1 MAFRNKYM
9 NTKVT
14 RDSLMTLEAY
24 SKARTDFRKQ
34 VLEHKKLRTIALG
47 DHVTLLFEDELTVRY
62 QIQEMLRVEKIF
74 DEEGIQHE
82 IDSYNPLIPD
92 GNNFKATMLIEYTDE
107 AIRRKML
114 TQLKGIER
122 KVFVQVEGAKKVYAI
137 ADEDLEREN
146 EDKTSAVHF
155 LRFQLDADMVKSL
168 QYGVALSM
176 GVEHENYVAML
187 APLPTAHQ
195 QALLKDLA

>member
-1 MAFRNKYM
+1 M

-24 SKARTDFRKQ
+24 SKARSDFRKQ

-107 AIRRKML
+107 VIRRKML

-187 APLPTAHQ
+187 APLPTSSQ
-195 QALLKDLA
+195 QALLKDLV

>member
-1 MAFRNKYM
+1 M

-24 SKARTDFRKQ
+24 SKARSDFRKQ
-34 VLEHKKLRTIALG
+34 VLEHKKQRTIGLG

-62 QIQEMLRVEKIF
+62 QIQEMLRIEKIF

-187 APLPTAHQ
+187 APLPASYQ

>member
-1 MAFRNKYM
+1 M

-92 GNNFKATMLIEYTDE
+92 GSNFKATMLIEYTDE
-107 AIRRKML
+107 NIRRKML

-187 APLPTAHQ
+187 APLPTQYQ
-195 QALLKDLA
+195 QALLKDLV

>member
-1 MAFRNKYM
+1 M

-14 RDSLMTLEAY
+14 PDSLMTLEAY
-24 SKARTDFRKQ
+24 SKARTDFRKR
-34 VLEHKKLRTIALG
+34 VLEHKKLRTIGLG
-47 DHVTLLFEDELTVRY
+47 EHVTLLFEDELTVRY

-107 AIRRKML
+107 NIRRRML

-146 EDKTSAVHF
+146 DDKTSAVHF
-155 LRFQLDADMVKSL
+155 LRFQLDTDMVKSL

-187 APLPTAHQ
+187 APLPAAQQ
-195 QALLKDLA
+195 QALLKDLS

>member
-1 MAFRNKYM
+1 M

-34 VLEHKKLRTIALG
+34 VLEHKKLRTIGLG

-107 AIRRKML
+107 NIRRKML

-187 APLPTAHQ
+187 APLPASYQ
-195 QALLKDLA
+195 QALLKDLV

>member
-1 MAFRNKYM
+1 M

-24 SKARTDFRKQ
+24 SKARSDFRKQ
-34 VLEHKKLRTIALG
+34 VLEHKKLRTIGLG

-107 AIRRKML
+107 NIRRKML

-122 KVFVQVEGAKKVYAI
+122 KIFVQVEGAKKVYAI

-176 GVEHENYVAML
+176 GVEHENYVAIL
-187 APLPTAHQ
+187 APLPASYQ
-195 QALLKDLA
+195 QALLKDLV

>member
-1 MAFRNKYM
+1 M

-24 SKARTDFRKQ
+24 SKARSDFRKR
-34 VLEHKKLRTIALG
+34 VLEHKKQRTIALG

-82 IDSYNPLIPD
+82 IDSYNPLIPE

-107 AIRRKML
+107 AVRRKML

-155 LRFQLDADMVKSL
+155 LRFQLDVDMVKSL

-176 GVEHENYVAML
+176 GVEHENYVAVL
-187 APLPTAHQ
+187 APLPAAQ
-195 QALLKDLA
+195 QHALMKDLV

>member
-1 MAFRNKYM
+1 M

-24 SKARTDFRKQ
+24 SKARTDFRKK

-74 DEEGIQHE
+74 DEDGIQHE
-82 IDSYNPLIPD
+82 IDSYNPLIPE

-107 AIRRKML
+107 IVRRKML

-176 GVEHENYVAML
+176 GVDHDNYVAML
-187 APLPTAHQ
+187 TPLPTPNH
-195 QALLKDLA
+195 QALLRDLV

>member
-1 MAFRNKYM
+1 M

-34 VLEHKKLRTIALG
+34 VLEHKKLRTIGLG

-107 AIRRKML
+107 NVRRKML

-187 APLPTAHQ
+187 APLPAPYQ
-195 QALLKDLA
+195 QALLKDLV

>member
-1 MAFRNKYM
+1 M

-82 IDSYNPLIPD
+82 IESYNPLIPD

-107 AIRRKML
+107 NIRRKML

-122 KVFVQVEGAKKVYAI
+122 KVFVQVEGSKKVYAI

-176 GVEHENYVAML
+176 GVEHENYVAIL
-187 APLPTAHQ
+187 APLPAAYQ
-195 QALLKDLA
+195 QALLKDLV

>member
-1 MAFRNKYM
+1 MLFR
-9 NTKVT
+9 
-14 RDSLMTLEAY
+14 S
-24 SKARTDFRKQ
+24 
-34 VLEHKKLRTIALG
+34 
-47 DHVTLLFEDELTVRY
+47 FEDELTVRY
-62 QIQEMLRVEKIF
+62 QIQEMLRIEKIF

-187 APLPTAHQ
+187 APLPASYQ

>member
-1 MAFRNKYM
+1 M

-34 VLEHKKLRTIALG
+34 VLEHKKLRTIGLG

-107 AIRRKML
+107 NIRRKML

-187 APLPTAHQ
+187 APLPASYQ
-195 QALLKDLA
+195 QALLKDLT

>member
-1 MAFRNKYM
+1 M

-24 SKARTDFRKQ
+24 SKARTDFRKK
-34 VLEHKKLRTIALG
+34 VLDHKKLRTIALG

-74 DEEGIQHE
+74 DEDGIQHE

-107 AIRRKML
+107 NVRRKML

-176 GVEHENYVAML
+176 GVDHDNYVAML
-187 APLPTAHQ
+187 TPLPTSNH
-195 QALLKDLA
+195 QALLKDLV

>member
-1 MAFRNKYM
+1 M

-74 DEEGIQHE
+74 DEDGIQHE

-107 AIRRKML
+107 NIRRKML

-122 KVFVQVEGAKKVYAI
+122 KVFVQVEGSKKVYAI

-187 APLPTAHQ
+187 APLPAAYQ
-195 QALLKDLA
+195 QALLKDLV

>member
-1 MAFRNKYM
+1 
-9 NTKVT
+9 
-14 RDSLMTLEAY
+14 MTLEAY

-107 AIRRKML
+107 NIRRKML

-122 KVFVQVEGAKKVYAI
+122 KVFVQVEGSKKVYAI

-187 APLPTAHQ
+187 APLPAAYQ
-195 QALLKDLA
+195 QALLKDLV

>member
-1 MAFRNKYM
+1 MNK
-9 NTKVT
+9 KVT

-24 SKARTDFRKQ
+24 SKARSDFRKQ
-34 VLEHKKLRTIALG
+34 VLEHKKLRTIGLG

-82 IDSYNPLIPD
+82 IDSYNPLIPE

-107 AIRRKML
+107 NIRRKML

-187 APLPTAHQ
+187 APLPALYQ
-195 QALLKDLA
+195 QALLKDLV

>member
-1 MAFRNKYM
+1 M

-82 IDSYNPLIPD
+82 IDSYNPLIPE

-107 AIRRKML
+107 TIRRKML

-187 APLPTAHQ
+187 APLPTQYQ
-195 QALLKDLA
+195 QALLKDLV

>member
-1 MAFRNKYM
+1 MNK
-9 NTKVT
+9 KVT

-24 SKARTDFRKQ
+24 SKARPDFRKQ
-34 VLEHKKLRTIALG
+34 VLEHKKSRTVALG
-47 DHVTLLFEDELTVRY
+47 EHITLIFEDELTVRY

-74 DEEGIQHE
+74 DEEGIEHE
-82 IDSYNPLIPD
+82 ISSYNPLIPD

-107 AIRRKML
+107 VVRRKML
-114 TQLKGIER
+114 TQLKGVER

-146 EDKTSAVHF
+146 EEKTSAVHF

-187 APLPTAHQ
+187 APVPAMHH
-195 QALLKDLA
+195 QALLKDLQ

>member
-1 MAFRNKYM
+1 MAYRNRYM

-34 VLEHKKLRTIALG
+34 VLEHKKLRTIGLG

-107 AIRRKML
+107 NIRRKML

-187 APLPTAHQ
+187 APLPASYQ
-195 QALLKDLA
+195 QALLKDLT

>member
-1 MAFRNKYM
+1 M

-34 VLEHKKLRTIALG
+34 VLEHKKLRTIGLG

-74 DEEGIQHE
+74 DDEGIQHE

-107 AIRRKML
+107 NVRRKML

-187 APLPTAHQ
+187 APLPASYQ
-195 QALLKDLA
+195 QALLKDLV

>member
-1 MAFRNKYM
+1 M

-107 AIRRKML
+107 NIRRKML

-122 KVFVQVEGAKKVYAI
+122 KVFVQVEGSKKVYAI

-187 APLPTAHQ
+187 APLPAAYQ
-195 QALLKDLA
+195 QALLKDLV

>member
-1 MAFRNKYM
+1 MNK
-9 NTKVT
+9 KVT

-62 QIQEMLRVEKIF
+62 QIQEMLWVEKIF

-82 IDSYNPLIPD
+82 IDSYNPLIPE

-107 AIRRKML
+107 TIRRKML

-122 KVFVQVEGAKKVYAI
+122 KIFVQVEGAKKVYAI

-187 APLPTAHQ
+187 APLPTLYQ

>member
-1 MAFRNKYM
+1 M

-14 RDSLMTLEAY
+14 PDSLMTLEAY
-24 SKARTDFRKQ
+24 SKARTDFRKR
-34 VLEHKKLRTIALG
+34 VLEHKKLRTIGLG

-107 AIRRKML
+107 NIRRKML

-146 EDKTSAVHF
+146 DEKTSAVHF

-187 APLPTAHQ
+187 APLPAAQQ
-195 QALLKDLA
+195 QALLKDLS